1 MLPGTEKVKA
11 LRNTHLPTVHQVQQF
26 LGWCIFL
33 RQHRKPSMLHLHPST
48 KHPRKHTKWKV
59 DVASGD
65 DEFLG
70 ETGNQGNMQRII
82 HLAC

>member
-1 MLPGTEKVKA
+1 
-11 LRNTHLPTVHQVQQF
+11 
-26 LGWCIFL
+26 
-33 RQHRKPSMLHLHPST
+33 MLHLHPST

-65 DEFLG
+65 DKFLG
-70 ETGNQGNMQRII
+70 ETGNWRNMQRNI